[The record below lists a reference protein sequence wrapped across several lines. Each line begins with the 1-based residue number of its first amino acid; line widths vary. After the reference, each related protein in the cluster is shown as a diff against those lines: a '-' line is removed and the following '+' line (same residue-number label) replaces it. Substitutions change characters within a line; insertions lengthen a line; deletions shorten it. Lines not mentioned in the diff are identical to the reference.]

1 MPKFAYGYAVD
12 DLTQYR
18 ANQLLA
24 DGSAT
29 TGADYAKLNA
39 AVSGLS
45 AVLDLG
51 ATPPAAS
58 KLKAAMRYQNTLGIV
73 WHHSSDGTTWTAASS
88 SVTAGGTT
96 DAALTAH
103 TCAYSSVDCVTT
115 LAGAG
120 ITARYWR
127 VSVQDSDTANG
138 SAWRCGGVRPSS
150 KVGLAEVWAED
161 SNGNHLPEF
170 QQILLA
176 QETVYGDGATAQ
188 AGRG

>member
-12 DLTQYR
+12 DLALYR

-24 DGSAT
+24 DGNTAS
-29 TGADYAKLNA
+29 GVDYAKLNT

-51 ATPPAAS
+51 ATPPAAVR
-58 KLKAAMRYQNTLGIV
+58 LRATVRYQNTPSII
-73 WHHSSDGTTWTAASS
+73 WHSSTDGTAWTAASS
-88 SVTAGGTT
+88 SVTAGSAT
-96 DAALTAH
+96 DAALAAH
-103 TCAYSSVDCVTT
+103 TCAYGNADCVTT
-115 LAGAG
+115 LAGSG

-150 KVGLAEVWAED
+150 KAGVAELWAED
-161 SNGNHLPEF
+161 SDGNRLPEF

-176 QETVYGDGATAQ
+176 QESVYGDGATAT